1 MIDLQPLWDW
11 FRVLHE
17 TSGIKL
23 TIFYDNFDRARF
35 FNGFLT
41 SVRLMAVCL
50 VASVV
55 IGVVGAW
62 IQGSRL
68 RVLRLVTQ
76 GYIQFFRNTPP
87 LVQLYFFY
95 FALGSY
101 LKVTTGTGMSVPL
114 VSNFTWA
121 AICLSFYAGAF
132 NVEIFRAGIE
142 AVPRETLEAAESLG
156 YSRLKAYAYVILPLA
171 FRISLPALNNNLVN
185 LIKTT
190 TIAYAIA
197 VPGNALRREP
207 DLVGRVER
215 ARDDERAAHR
225 LRVAGRRAG
234 VGDGPLGAGADH
246 SGILA
251 GMIANRSD
259 LAVLK
264 PFRIGAR
271 EPWRFTI
278 WHGVALLIALFI
290 AVGIGEAQAQASGKP
305 GIVETILKWTPLLA
319 QGFALNIAMSFLAMA
334 IGTAVGVPLGL
345 AQISLLPPVRFSSWF
360 ATQFFRNSPWLVL
373 LFYCMLLL
381 PFEVRIGGTIIP
393 LPGWFKSTIGLSLP
407 VMANVSELVRGAV
420 RSIPYG
426 QWEAAEFARD
436 VAAADA
442 VHGHPAAMREA
453 HDAAVDEPLRDPH
466 RRDAAHLRG
475 RRQRGDDA

>member
-1 MIDLQPLWDW
+1 MDAFFEW
-11 FRVLHE
+11 FRWLYD
-17 TSGIKL
+17 TTGINL
-23 TIFYDNFDRARF
+23 TIFYDAFDRARF
-35 FNGFLT
+35 LQGFLT

-68 RVLRLVTQ
+68 KLLRLVTQ

-101 LKVTTGTGMSVPL
+101 LKITTGNGIAVPI

-197 VPGNALRREP
+197 VPEMLYVANQIWSDELNVAEMMNVLLVIYVS
-207 DLVGRVER
+207 LVGVLVFVMSRWER
-215 ARDDERAAHR
+215 A
-225 LRVAGRRAG
+225 
-234 VGDGPLGAGADH
+234 
-246 SGILA
+246 
-251 GMIANRSD
+251 M
-259 LAVLK
+259 
-264 PFRIGAR
+264 RI
-271 EPWRFTI
+271 
-278 WHGVALLIALFI
+278 
-290 AVGIGEAQAQASGKP
+290 P
-305 GIVETILKWTPLLA
+305 GYTP
-319 QGFALNIAMSFLAMA
+319 
-334 IGTAVGVPLGL
+334 
-345 AQISLLPPVRFSSWF
+345 
-360 ATQFFRNSPWLVL
+360 
-373 LFYCMLLL
+373 
-381 PFEVRIGGTIIP
+381 
-393 LPGWFKSTIGLSLP
+393 
-407 VMANVSELVRGAV
+407 
-420 RSIPYG
+420 
-426 QWEAAEFARD
+426 
-436 VAAADA
+436 
-442 VHGHPAAMREA
+442 
-453 HDAAVDEPLRDPH
+453 
-466 RRDAAHLRG
+466 
-475 RRQRGDDA
+475 